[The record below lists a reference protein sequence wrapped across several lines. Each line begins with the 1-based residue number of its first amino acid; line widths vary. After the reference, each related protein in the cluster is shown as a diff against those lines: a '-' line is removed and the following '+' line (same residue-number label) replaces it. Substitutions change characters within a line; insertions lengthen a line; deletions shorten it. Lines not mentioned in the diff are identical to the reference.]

1 MSNVVSETAV
11 TSTTVRQDAQQ
22 MRKLV
27 IASVLGNALEWY
39 DFFLYGTAA
48 ALVFGP
54 LFFPVGGDPLQGTLL
69 AFSGFAVGFL
79 ARPLGGILFGHI
91 GDRYSRKMTLIMTL
105 TLMGATTFIIGLLPT
120 YAQIGIWAPLSLII
134 LRFLQGVASGG
145 EWGGG
150 VLMLSENA
158 PESQKGYYT
167 AWSQVGVCGGFVLSS
182 LAFYL
187 VQLLPQEEVMSW
199 AWRIPFLL
207 SLFIF
212 LVGVYIRRNIQE
224 NAVFVAR
231 KAENDSKNEA
241 HHLPVLSAFKNH
253 PRAILQAIGLRLAE
267 NGAVYIFFT
276 FSVVYCKHIGI
287 DTRDLIAA
295 VTIAMTVEIATIL
308 GWGWLSDRIGRK
320 RLYYI
325 GVIGMALVAF
335 PFFWLLNMHTF
346 PAMLLAMLL
355 ALPLCHGAMIAAQ
368 PCLMVDLFPVEVRYT
383 GLALGHE
390 IGAVIS
396 GGISPMLAV
405 AFLMMWDSYIPI
417 ALMLLAFALLAL
429 VALISIRQPQ
439 PRPEAVATT

>member
-1 MSNVVSETAV
+1 
-11 TSTTVRQDAQQ
+11 
-22 MRKLV
+22 MRKL
-27 IASVLGNALEWY
+27 IIGSFLGNSLEWY

-54 LFFPVGGDPLQGTLL
+54 LFFPATNDPLLGSFL
-69 AFSGFAVGFL
+69 AFSGFAIGFI
-79 ARPLGGILFGHI
+79 ARPLGGVIFGHL
-91 GDRYSRKMTLIMTL
+91 GDRYSRKMTLIITL
-105 TLMGATTFIIGLLPT
+105 TLMGASTFLIGLLPT
-120 YAQIGIWAPLSLII
+120 YAHIGVLAPIALIT
-134 LRFLQGVASGG
+134 LRFVQGVASGG

-167 AWSQVGVCGGFVLSS
+167 AWSQVGVCGGFVLSV

-187 VQLLPQEEVMSW
+187 VQLLSQEEVMSW

-224 NAVFVAR
+224 NAEFVAR

>member
-1 MSNVVSETAV
+1 
-11 TSTTVRQDAQQ
+11 
-22 MRKLV
+22 MRKL
-27 IASVLGNALEWY
+27 IIGSFLGNSLEWY

-54 LFFPVGGDPLQGTLL
+54 LFFPATNDPLLGSFL
-69 AFSGFAVGFL
+69 AFSGFAIGFI
-79 ARPLGGILFGHI
+79 ARPLGGVIFGHL
-91 GDRYSRKMTLIMTL
+91 GDRYSRKMTLIITL
-105 TLMGATTFIIGLLPT
+105 TLMGASTFLIGLLPT
-120 YAQIGIWAPLSLII
+120 YAHIGVLAPIALIT
-134 LRFLQGVASGG
+134 LRFVQGVASGG

-224 NAVFVAR
+224 NAEFVTR

-429 VALISIRQPQ
+429 LALVSIRQQ
-439 PRPEAVATT
+439 QLRPEPVATT

>member
-1 MSNVVSETAV
+1 MSGAVSG
-11 TSTTVRQDAQQ
+11 TTVPPAQP
-22 MRKLV
+22 MRKL
-27 IASVLGNALEWY
+27 IIGSFLGNSLEWY

-54 LFFPVGGDPLQGTLL
+54 LFFPATNDPLLGSFL
-69 AFSGFAVGFL
+69 AFSGFAIGFI
-79 ARPLGGILFGHI
+79 ARPLGGVIFGHL
-91 GDRYSRKMTLIMTL
+91 GDRYSRKMTLIITL
-105 TLMGATTFIIGLLPT
+105 TLMGASTFLIGLLPT
-120 YAQIGIWAPLSLII
+120 YAHIGVLAPIALIT
-134 LRFLQGVASGG
+134 LRFVQGVASGG

-224 NAVFVAR
+224 NAEFVAR

-429 VALISIRQPQ
+429 VALMSIRQPQ

>member
-1 MSNVVSETAV
+1 MSGAVSG
-11 TSTTVRQDAQQ
+11 TTVPPAQP
-22 MRKLV
+22 MRKL
-27 IASVLGNALEWY
+27 IIGSFLGNSLEWY

-54 LFFPVGGDPLQGTLL
+54 LFFPATNDPLLGSFL
-69 AFSGFAVGFL
+69 AFSGFAIGFI
-79 ARPLGGILFGHI
+79 ARPLGGVIFGHL
-91 GDRYSRKMTLIMTL
+91 GDRYSRKMTLIITL
-105 TLMGATTFIIGLLPT
+105 TLMGASTFLIGLLPT
-120 YAQIGIWAPLSLII
+120 YAHIGVLAPIALIT
-134 LRFLQGVASGG
+134 LRFVQGVASGG

-224 NAVFVAR
+224 NAEFVAR

-253 PRAILQAIGLRLAE
+253 PRVILQAIGLRLAE

>member
-1 MSNVVSETAV
+1 MSGAVSG
-11 TSTTVRQDAQQ
+11 TTVPPAQP
-22 MRKLV
+22 MRKL
-27 IASVLGNALEWY
+27 IIGSFLGNSLEWY

-54 LFFPVGGDPLQGTLL
+54 LFFPTTNDPLLGSFL
-69 AFSGFAVGFL
+69 AFSGFAIGFI
-79 ARPLGGILFGHI
+79 ARPLGGVIFGHL
-91 GDRYSRKMTLIMTL
+91 GDRYSRKMTLIITL
-105 TLMGATTFIIGLLPT
+105 TLMGASTFLIGLLPT
-120 YAQIGIWAPLSLII
+120 YAHIGVLAPIALIT
-134 LRFLQGVASGG
+134 LRFVQGVASGG

-224 NAVFVAR
+224 NAEFVAR

-429 VALISIRQPQ
+429 VALISIRQQ
-439 PRPEAVATT
+439 QLRPEAVATT

>member
-1 MSNVVSETAV
+1 MSGAVSG
-11 TSTTVRQDAQQ
+11 TTVPPAQP
-22 MRKLV
+22 MRKL
-27 IASVLGNALEWY
+27 IIGSFLGNSLEWY

-54 LFFPVGGDPLQGTLL
+54 LFFPATNDPLLGSFL
-69 AFSGFAVGFL
+69 AFSGFAIGFI
-79 ARPLGGILFGHI
+79 ARPLGGVIFGHL
-91 GDRYSRKMTLIMTL
+91 GDRYSRKMTLIITL
-105 TLMGATTFIIGLLPT
+105 TLMGASTFLIGLLPT
-120 YAQIGIWAPLSLII
+120 YAHIGVLAPIALIT
-134 LRFLQGVASGG
+134 LRFVQGVASGG

-224 NAVFVAR
+224 NAEFVAR

-429 VALISIRQPQ
+429 AALISIRQPQ

>member
-1 MSNVVSETAV
+1 MSGAVSG
-11 TSTTVRQDAQQ
+11 TTVPPAQP
-22 MRKLV
+22 MRKL
-27 IASVLGNALEWY
+27 IIGSFLGNSLEWY

-54 LFFPVGGDPLQGTLL
+54 LFFPASNDPLLGSFL
-69 AFSGFAVGFL
+69 AFSGFAIGFI
-79 ARPLGGILFGHI
+79 ARPLGGVIFGHL
-91 GDRYSRKMTLIMTL
+91 GDRYSRKMTLIITL
-105 TLMGATTFIIGLLPT
+105 TLMGASTFLIGLLPT
-120 YAQIGIWAPLSLII
+120 YAHIGVLAPIALIT
-134 LRFLQGVASGG
+134 LRFVQGVASGG

-224 NAVFVAR
+224 NAEFVAR

-335 PFFWLLNMHTF
+335 PFFWLLDMHTF

-429 VALISIRQPQ
+429 VALMSIRQQ
-439 PRPEAVATT
+439 QLRPEPVATT

>member
-1 MSNVVSETAV
+1 MSGAVSG
-11 TSTTVRQDAQQ
+11 TTVPPAQP
-22 MRKLV
+22 MRKL
-27 IASVLGNALEWY
+27 IIGSFLGNSLEWY

-54 LFFPVGGDPLQGTLL
+54 LFFPATNDPLLGSFL
-69 AFSGFAVGFL
+69 AFSGFAIGFI
-79 ARPLGGILFGHI
+79 ARPLGGVIFGHL
-91 GDRYSRKMTLIMTL
+91 GDRYSRKMTLIITL
-105 TLMGATTFIIGLLPT
+105 TLMGASTFLIGLLPT
-120 YAQIGIWAPLSLII
+120 YAHIGVLAPIALIT
-134 LRFLQGVASGG
+134 LRFVQGVASGG

-224 NAVFVAR
+224 NAEFVAR
-231 KAENDSKNEA
+231 IAENDSKNEA

-308 GWGWLSDRIGRK
+308 GCGWLSDRIGRK

>member
-1 MSNVVSETAV
+1 MSGAVSG
-11 TSTTVRQDAQQ
+11 TTVPPAQP
-22 MRKLV
+22 MRKL
-27 IASVLGNALEWY
+27 IIGSFLGNSLEWY

-54 LFFPVGGDPLQGTLL
+54 LFFPASNDPLLGSFL
-69 AFSGFAVGFL
+69 AFSGFAIGFI
-79 ARPLGGILFGHI
+79 ARPLGGVIFGHL
-91 GDRYSRKMTLIMTL
+91 GDRYSRKMTLIITL
-105 TLMGATTFIIGLLPT
+105 TLMGASTFLIGLLPT
-120 YAQIGIWAPLSLII
+120 YAHIGVLAPIALIT
-134 LRFLQGVASGG
+134 LRFVQGVASGG

-212 LVGVYIRRNIQE
+212 LVGVYIRRNLQE
-224 NAVFVAR
+224 NAEFVAR

-429 VALISIRQPQ
+429 VALMSIRQQ
-439 PRPEAVATT
+439 QLRPEPVATT

>member
-1 MSNVVSETAV
+1 
-11 TSTTVRQDAQQ
+11 
-22 MRKLV
+22 MRKL
-27 IASVLGNALEWY
+27 IIGSFLGNSLEWY

-54 LFFPVGGDPLQGTLL
+54 LFFPTTNDPLLGSFL
-69 AFSGFAVGFL
+69 AFSGFAIGFI
-79 ARPLGGILFGHI
+79 ARPLGGVIFGHL
-91 GDRYSRKMTLIMTL
+91 GDRYSRKMTLIITL
-105 TLMGATTFIIGLLPT
+105 TLMGASTFLIGLLPT
-120 YAQIGIWAPLSLII
+120 YAHIGILAPIALIT
-134 LRFLQGVASGG
+134 LRFVQGVASGG

-224 NAVFVAR
+224 NAEFVAR

>member
-1 MSNVVSETAV
+1 
-11 TSTTVRQDAQQ
+11 
-22 MRKLV
+22 MRKL
-27 IASVLGNALEWY
+27 IIGSFLGNSLEWY

-54 LFFPVGGDPLQGTLL
+54 LFFPTTNDPLLGSFL
-69 AFSGFAVGFL
+69 AFSGFAIGFI
-79 ARPLGGILFGHI
+79 ARPLGGVIFGHL
-91 GDRYSRKMTLIMTL
+91 GDRYSRKMTLIITL
-105 TLMGATTFIIGLLPT
+105 TLMGASTFLIGLLPT
-120 YAQIGIWAPLSLII
+120 YAHIGVLAPIALIT
-134 LRFLQGVASGG
+134 LRFVQGVASGG

-224 NAVFVAR
+224 NAEFVAR

-335 PFFWLLNMHTF
+335 PFFWLLNMHSF

>member
-1 MSNVVSETAV
+1 MSGAVSGTTAPP
-11 TSTTVRQDAQQ
+11 AQP
-22 MRKLV
+22 MRKL
-27 IASVLGNALEWY
+27 IIGSFLGNSLEWY

-54 LFFPVGGDPLQGTLL
+54 LFFPASNDPLLGSFL
-69 AFSGFAVGFL
+69 AFSGFAIGFI
-79 ARPLGGILFGHI
+79 ARPLGGVIFGHL
-91 GDRYSRKMTLIMTL
+91 GDRYSRKMTLIITL
-105 TLMGATTFIIGLLPT
+105 TLMGASTFLIGLLPT
-120 YAQIGIWAPLSLII
+120 YAHIGVLAPIALIT
-134 LRFLQGVASGG
+134 LRFVQGVASGG

-224 NAVFVAR
+224 NAEFVAR

-429 VALISIRQPQ
+429 VALMSIRQQ
-439 PRPEAVATT
+439 QLRPEPVATT

>member
-1 MSNVVSETAV
+1 
-11 TSTTVRQDAQQ
+11 
-22 MRKLV
+22 MRKL
-27 IASVLGNALEWY
+27 IIGSFLGNSLEWY

-54 LFFPVGGDPLQGTLL
+54 LFFPASNDPLLGSFL
-69 AFSGFAVGFL
+69 AFSGFAIGFI
-79 ARPLGGILFGHI
+79 ARPLGGVIFGHL
-91 GDRYSRKMTLIMTL
+91 GDRYSRKMTLIITL
-105 TLMGATTFIIGLLPT
+105 TLMGASTFLIGLLPT
-120 YAQIGIWAPLSLII
+120 YAHIGVLAPIALIT
-134 LRFLQGVASGG
+134 LRFVQGVASGG

-224 NAVFVAR
+224 NAEFVAR

-368 PCLMVDLFPVEVRYT
+368 PCLMVGLFPVEVRYT

-429 VALISIRQPQ
+429 VALMSIRQQ
-439 PRPEAVATT
+439 QLRPEPVATT

>member
-1 MSNVVSETAV
+1 MSGAVSG
-11 TSTTVRQDAQQ
+11 TTVPPAQP
-22 MRKLV
+22 MRKL
-27 IASVLGNALEWY
+27 IIGSFLGNSLEWY

-54 LFFPVGGDPLQGTLL
+54 LFFPATDDPLLGSFL
-69 AFSGFAVGFL
+69 AFSGFAIGFI
-79 ARPLGGILFGHI
+79 ARPLGGVIFGHL
-91 GDRYSRKMTLIMTL
+91 GDRYSRKMTLIITL
-105 TLMGATTFIIGLLPT
+105 TLMGASTFLIGLLPT
-120 YAQIGIWAPLSLII
+120 YTHIGVLAPIALIT
-134 LRFLQGVASGG
+134 LRFVQGVASGG

-224 NAVFVAR
+224 NAEFVAR

-429 VALISIRQPQ
+429 VALVSIRQQ
-439 PRPEAVATT
+439 QLRPEPVATT

>member
-1 MSNVVSETAV
+1 
-11 TSTTVRQDAQQ
+11 
-22 MRKLV
+22 MRKL
-27 IASVLGNALEWY
+27 IIGSFLGNSLEWY

-54 LFFPVGGDPLQGTLL
+54 LFFPATNDPLLGSFL
-69 AFSGFAVGFL
+69 AFSGFAIGFI
-79 ARPLGGILFGHI
+79 ARPLGGVIFGHL
-91 GDRYSRKMTLIMTL
+91 GDRYSRKMTLIITL
-105 TLMGATTFIIGLLPT
+105 TLMGASTFLIGLLPT
-120 YAQIGIWAPLSLII
+120 YAHIGVLAPIALIT
-134 LRFLQGVASGG
+134 LRFVQGVASGG

-224 NAVFVAR
+224 NAEFVAR

-308 GWGWLSDRIGRK
+308 SWGWLSDRIGRK

>member
-1 MSNVVSETAV
+1 
-11 TSTTVRQDAQQ
+11 
-22 MRKLV
+22 MRKL
-27 IASVLGNALEWY
+27 IIGSFLGNSLEWY

-54 LFFPVGGDPLQGTLL
+54 LFFPATNDPLLGSFL
-69 AFSGFAVGFL
+69 AFSGFAIGFI
-79 ARPLGGILFGHI
+79 ARPLGGVIFGHL
-91 GDRYSRKMTLIMTL
+91 GDRYSRKMTLIITL
-105 TLMGATTFIIGLLPT
+105 TLMGASTFLIGLLPT
-120 YAQIGIWAPLSLII
+120 YAHIGVLAPIALIT
-134 LRFLQGVASGG
+134 LRFVQGVASGG

-224 NAVFVAR
+224 NAEFVAR

-308 GWGWLSDRIGRK
+308 GWGWLSDRIDRK

-429 VALISIRQPQ
+429 VALISIRQQ
-439 PRPEAVATT
+439 QLRPEPVATA

>member
-1 MSNVVSETAV
+1 
-11 TSTTVRQDAQQ
+11 
-22 MRKLV
+22 MRKL
-27 IASVLGNALEWY
+27 IIGSFLGNSLEWY

-54 LFFPVGGDPLQGTLL
+54 LFFPATNDPLLGSFL
-69 AFSGFAVGFL
+69 AFSGFAIGFI
-79 ARPLGGILFGHI
+79 ARPLGGVIFGHL
-91 GDRYSRKMTLIMTL
+91 GDRYSRKMTLIITL
-105 TLMGATTFIIGLLPT
+105 TMMGASTFLIGLLPT
-120 YAQIGIWAPLSLII
+120 YAHIGVLAPIALIT
-134 LRFLQGVASGG
+134 LRFVQGVASGG

-224 NAVFVAR
+224 NAEFVAR

>member
-1 MSNVVSETAV
+1 MSGAVSG
-11 TSTTVRQDAQQ
+11 TTVPPAQP
-22 MRKLV
+22 MRKL
-27 IASVLGNALEWY
+27 IIGSFLGNSLEWY

-54 LFFPVGGDPLQGTLL
+54 LFFPATNDPLLGSFL
-69 AFSGFAVGFL
+69 AFSGFAIGFI
-79 ARPLGGILFGHI
+79 ARPLGGVIFGHL
-91 GDRYSRKMTLIMTL
+91 GDRYSRKMTLIITL
-105 TLMGATTFIIGLLPT
+105 TLMGASTFLIGLLPT
-120 YAQIGIWAPLSLII
+120 YAHIGVLAPIALIT
-134 LRFLQGVASGG
+134 LRFVQGVASGG

-224 NAVFVAR
+224 NAEFEAR

-368 PCLMVDLFPVEVRYT
+368 PCLMVDLFPVELRYT

>member
-1 MSNVVSETAV
+1 MSGAVSG
-11 TSTTVRQDAQQ
+11 TTVPPAQP
-22 MRKLV
+22 MRKL
-27 IASVLGNALEWY
+27 IIGSFLGNSLEWY

-54 LFFPVGGDPLQGTLL
+54 LFFPTTNDPLLGSFL
-69 AFSGFAVGFL
+69 AFSGFAIGFI
-79 ARPLGGILFGHI
+79 ARPLGGVIFGHL
-91 GDRYSRKMTLIMTL
+91 GDRYSRKMTLIITL
-105 TLMGATTFIIGLLPT
+105 TLMGASTFLIGLLPT
-120 YAQIGIWAPLSLII
+120 YAHIGVLAPIALIT
-134 LRFLQGVASGG
+134 LRFVQGVASGG

-308 GWGWLSDRIGRK
+308 GWGWLSDGIGRK

>member
-1 MSNVVSETAV
+1 MSGAVSG
-11 TSTTVRQDAQQ
+11 TTVPPAQP
-22 MRKLV
+22 MRKL
-27 IASVLGNALEWY
+27 IIGSFLGNSLEWY

-54 LFFPVGGDPLQGTLL
+54 LFFPATNNPLLGSFL
-69 AFSGFAVGFL
+69 AFSGFAIGFI
-79 ARPLGGILFGHI
+79 ARPLGGVIFGHL
-91 GDRYSRKMTLIMTL
+91 GDRYSRKMTLIITL
-105 TLMGATTFIIGLLPT
+105 TLMGASTFLIGLLPT
-120 YAQIGIWAPLSLII
+120 YAHIGVLAPIALIT
-134 LRFLQGVASGG
+134 LRFVQGVASGG

-224 NAVFVAR
+224 NAEFVAR
-231 KAENDSKNEA
+231 IAENDSKNEA

>member
-1 MSNVVSETAV
+1 MSGAVSG
-11 TSTTVRQDAQQ
+11 TTVPPAQP
-22 MRKLV
+22 MRKL
-27 IASVLGNALEWY
+27 IIGSFLGNSLEWY

-54 LFFPVGGDPLQGTLL
+54 LFFPATNDPLLGSFL
-69 AFSGFAVGFL
+69 AFSGFAIGFI
-79 ARPLGGILFGHI
+79 ARPLGGVIFGHL
-91 GDRYSRKMTLIMTL
+91 GDRYSRKMTLIITL
-105 TLMGATTFIIGLLPT
+105 TLMGASTFLIGLLPT
-120 YAQIGIWAPLSLII
+120 YAHIGVLAPIALIT
-134 LRFLQGVASGG
+134 LRFVQGVASGG

-224 NAVFVAR
+224 NAEFVAR

-429 VALISIRQPQ
+429 VALVSIRQQ
-439 PRPEAVATT
+439 QLRPEPVATT

>member
-1 MSNVVSETAV
+1 MSGAVSG
-11 TSTTVRQDAQQ
+11 TTVPPAQP
-22 MRKLV
+22 MRKL
-27 IASVLGNALEWY
+27 IIGSFLGNSLEWY

-54 LFFPVGGDPLQGTLL
+54 LFFPASNDPLLGSFL
-69 AFSGFAVGFL
+69 AFSGFAIGFI
-79 ARPLGGILFGHI
+79 ARPLGGVIFGHL
-91 GDRYSRKMTLIMTL
+91 GDRYSRKMTLIITL
-105 TLMGATTFIIGLLPT
+105 TLMGASTFLIGLLPT
-120 YAQIGIWAPLSLII
+120 YAHIGVLAPIALIT
-134 LRFLQGVASGG
+134 LRFVQGVASGG

-224 NAVFVAR
+224 NAEFVAR

>member
-1 MSNVVSETAV
+1 
-11 TSTTVRQDAQQ
+11 
-22 MRKLV
+22 MRKL
-27 IASVLGNALEWY
+27 IIGSFLGNSLEWY

-54 LFFPVGGDPLQGTLL
+54 LFFPTTNDPLLGSFL
-69 AFSGFAVGFL
+69 AFSGFAIGFI
-79 ARPLGGILFGHI
+79 ARPLGGVIFGHL
-91 GDRYSRKMTLIMTL
+91 GDRYSRKMTLIITL
-105 TLMGATTFIIGLLPT
+105 TLMGASTFLIGLLPT
-120 YAQIGIWAPLSLII
+120 YAHIGVLAPIALIT
-134 LRFLQGVASGG
+134 LRFVQGVASGG

-224 NAVFVAR
+224 NAEFVAR

-267 NGAVYIFFT
+267 NGAMYIFFT

>member
-1 MSNVVSETAV
+1 MSGAVSG
-11 TSTTVRQDAQQ
+11 TTVPPAQP
-22 MRKLV
+22 MRKL
-27 IASVLGNALEWY
+27 IIGSFLGNSLEWY

-54 LFFPVGGDPLQGTLL
+54 LFFPATNDPLLGSFL
-69 AFSGFAVGFL
+69 AFSGFAIGFI
-79 ARPLGGILFGHI
+79 ARPLGGVIFGHL
-91 GDRYSRKMTLIMTL
+91 GYRYSRKMTLIITL
-105 TLMGATTFIIGLLPT
+105 TLMGASTFLIGLLPT
-120 YAQIGIWAPLSLII
+120 YAHIGVLAPIALIT
-134 LRFLQGVASGG
+134 LRFVQGVASGG

-224 NAVFVAR
+224 NAEFVAR

>member
-1 MSNVVSETAV
+1 MSGAVSG
-11 TSTTVRQDAQQ
+11 TTVPPAQP
-22 MRKLV
+22 MRKL
-27 IASVLGNALEWY
+27 IIGSFLGNSLEWY

-54 LFFPVGGDPLQGTLL
+54 LFFPATNDPLLGSFL
-69 AFSGFAVGFL
+69 AFSGFAIGFI
-79 ARPLGGILFGHI
+79 ARPLGGVIFGHL
-91 GDRYSRKMTLIMTL
+91 GDRYSRKMTLIITL
-105 TLMGATTFIIGLLPT
+105 TLMGASTFLIGLLPT
-120 YAQIGIWAPLSLII
+120 YAHIGVLAPIALIT
-134 LRFLQGVASGG
+134 LRFVQGVASGG

-224 NAVFVAR
+224 NAEFVAR

>member
-1 MSNVVSETAV
+1 
-11 TSTTVRQDAQQ
+11 
-22 MRKLV
+22 MRKL
-27 IASVLGNALEWY
+27 IIGSFLGNSLEWY

-54 LFFPVGGDPLQGTLL
+54 LFFPATNDPLLGSFL
-69 AFSGFAVGFL
+69 AFSGFAIGFI
-79 ARPLGGILFGHI
+79 ARPLGGVIFGHL
-91 GDRYSRKMTLIMTL
+91 GDRYSRKMTLIITL
-105 TLMGATTFIIGLLPT
+105 TLMGASTFLIGLLPT
-120 YAQIGIWAPLSLII
+120 YAHIGVLAPIALIT
-134 LRFLQGVASGG
+134 LRFVQGVASGG

-167 AWSQVGVCGGFVLSS
+167 AWSQVGVCGGVVLSS

-224 NAVFVAR
+224 NAEFVAR

>member
-1 MSNVVSETAV
+1 MSGAASG
-11 TSTTVRQDAQQ
+11 TTVPPAQS
-22 MRKLV
+22 MRKL
-27 IASVLGNALEWY
+27 IIGSFLGNSLEWY

-54 LFFPVGGDPLQGTLL
+54 LFFPASDDPLLGSFL
-69 AFSGFAVGFL
+69 AFSGFAIGFV
-79 ARPLGGILFGHI
+79 ARPLGGVIFGHL
-91 GDRYSRKMTLIMTL
+91 GDKYSRKMTLIITL
-105 TLMGATTFIIGLLPT
+105 TLMGASTFLIGLLPT
-120 YAQIGIWAPLSLII
+120 YAHIGVLAPIALIT
-134 LRFLQGVASGG
+134 LRFVQGVASGG

-167 AWSQVGVCGGFVLSS
+167 AWSQVGVSGGFVLSS

-187 VQLLPQEEVMSW
+187 VQLLPQEDVLAW

-224 NAVFVAR
+224 NAEFVAR
-231 KAENDSKNEA
+231 KTQNEGHQEE
-241 HHLPVLSAFKNH
+241 HHLPVLSACKNY

-276 FSVVYCKHIGI
+276 FSVVYCKHLGI
-287 DTRDLIAA
+287 DTRDVIAA
-295 VTIAMTVEIATIL
+295 VTIAMAVEIATIL

-320 RLYYI
+320 QVYYL

-335 PFFWLLNMHTF
+335 PFFWLLQMHTF
-346 PAMLLAMLL
+346 PAILLAMLL
-355 ALPLCHGAMIAAQ
+355 ALPVCHGAMIAAQ
-368 PCLMVDLFPVEVRYT
+368 PCMMVDLFPVEVRYT

-405 AFLMMWDSYIPI
+405 AFLMTWDSYVPI
-417 ALMLLAFALLAL
+417 ALMLLTFALLAL
-429 VALISIRQPQ
+429 FALMSIHQPQ
-439 PRPEAVATT
+439 SRREPAATA

>member
-1 MSNVVSETAV
+1 MSGAVSG
-11 TSTTVRQDAQQ
+11 TTVPPAQP
-22 MRKLV
+22 MRKL
-27 IASVLGNALEWY
+27 IIGSFLGNSLEWY

-54 LFFPVGGDPLQGTLL
+54 LFFPTTNDPLLGSFL
-69 AFSGFAVGFL
+69 AFSGFAIGFI
-79 ARPLGGILFGHI
+79 ARPLGGVIFGHL
-91 GDRYSRKMTLIMTL
+91 GDRYSRKMTLIITL
-105 TLMGATTFIIGLLPT
+105 TLMGASTFLIGLLPT
-120 YAQIGIWAPLSLII
+120 YAHIGVLAPIALIT
-134 LRFLQGVASGG
+134 LRFVQGVASGG

-287 DTRDLIAA
+287 DTRDLITA

>member
-1 MSNVVSETAV
+1 
-11 TSTTVRQDAQQ
+11 
-22 MRKLV
+22 MRKL
-27 IASVLGNALEWY
+27 IIGSFLGNSLEWY

-54 LFFPVGGDPLQGTLL
+54 LFFPASNDPLLGSFL
-69 AFSGFAVGFL
+69 AFSGFAIGFI
-79 ARPLGGILFGHI
+79 ARPLGGVIFGHL
-91 GDRYSRKMTLIMTL
+91 GDRYSRKMTLIITL
-105 TLMGATTFIIGLLPT
+105 TLMGASTFLIGLLPT
-120 YAQIGIWAPLSLII
+120 YAHIGVLAPIALIT
-134 LRFLQGVASGG
+134 LRFVQGVASGG

-224 NAVFVAR
+224 NAEFVAR

-429 VALISIRQPQ
+429 AALMSIRQQ
-439 PRPEAVATT
+439 QLRPEPVATT

>member
-1 MSNVVSETAV
+1 MSGAVSG
-11 TSTTVRQDAQQ
+11 TTVPPAQP
-22 MRKLV
+22 MRKL
-27 IASVLGNALEWY
+27 IIGSFLGNSLEWY

-54 LFFPVGGDPLQGTLL
+54 LFFPASNDPLLGSFL
-69 AFSGFAVGFL
+69 AFSGFAIGFI
-79 ARPLGGILFGHI
+79 ARPLGGVIFGHL
-91 GDRYSRKMTLIMTL
+91 GDRYSRKMTLIITL
-105 TLMGATTFIIGLLPT
+105 TLMGASTFLIGLLPT
-120 YAQIGIWAPLSLII
+120 YAHIGVLAPIALIT
-134 LRFLQGVASGG
+134 LRFVQGVASGG

-224 NAVFVAR
+224 NAEFVAR
-231 KAENDSKNEA
+231 KAENDSKHEA

-429 VALISIRQPQ
+429 VALVSIRQQ
-439 PRPEAVATT
+439 QLRPEPVATT

>member
-1 MSNVVSETAV
+1 MSGAVSG
-11 TSTTVRQDAQQ
+11 TTVPPAQP
-22 MRKLV
+22 MRKL
-27 IASVLGNALEWY
+27 IIGSFLGNSLEWY

-54 LFFPVGGDPLQGTLL
+54 LFFPATNDPLLGSFL
-69 AFSGFAVGFL
+69 AFSGFAIGFI
-79 ARPLGGILFGHI
+79 ARPLGGVIFGHL
-91 GDRYSRKMTLIMTL
+91 GDRYSRKMTLIITL
-105 TLMGATTFIIGLLPT
+105 TLMGASTFLIGLLPT
-120 YAQIGIWAPLSLII
+120 YAHIGVLAPIALIT
-134 LRFLQGVASGG
+134 LRFVQGVASGG

-167 AWSQVGVCGGFVLSS
+167 TWSQVGVCGGFVLSS

-224 NAVFVAR
+224 NAEFVAR

>member
-1 MSNVVSETAV
+1 MSGAVS
-11 TSTTVRQDAQQ
+11 STTVPPAQP
-22 MRKLV
+22 MRKL
-27 IASVLGNALEWY
+27 IIGSFLGNSLEWY

-54 LFFPVGGDPLQGTLL
+54 LFFPATNDPLLGSFL
-69 AFSGFAVGFL
+69 AFSGFAIGFI
-79 ARPLGGILFGHI
+79 ARPLGGVIFGHL
-91 GDRYSRKMTLIMTL
+91 GDRYSRKMTLIITL
-105 TLMGATTFIIGLLPT
+105 TLMGASTFLIGLLPT
-120 YAQIGIWAPLSLII
+120 YVHIGVLAPIALIT
-134 LRFLQGVASGG
+134 LRFVQGVASGG

-224 NAVFVAR
+224 NAEFVAR

>member
-1 MSNVVSETAV
+1 MSGAVSG
-11 TSTTVRQDAQQ
+11 TTVPPAQP
-22 MRKLV
+22 MRKL
-27 IASVLGNALEWY
+27 IIGSFLGNSLEWY

-54 LFFPVGGDPLQGTLL
+54 LFFPATNDPLLGSFL
-69 AFSGFAVGFL
+69 AFSGFAIGFI
-79 ARPLGGILFGHI
+79 ARPLGGVIFGHL
-91 GDRYSRKMTLIMTL
+91 GDRYSRKMTLIITL
-105 TLMGATTFIIGLLPT
+105 TLMGASTFLIGLLPT
-120 YAQIGIWAPLSLII
+120 YAHIGVLAPIALIT
-134 LRFLQGVASGG
+134 LRFVQGVASGG

-224 NAVFVAR
+224 NAEFVAR

-325 GVIGMALVAF
+325 GVIGMALVTF

>member
-1 MSNVVSETAV
+1 MSGAVSG
-11 TSTTVRQDAQQ
+11 TTVPPAQP
-22 MRKLV
+22 MRKL
-27 IASVLGNALEWY
+27 IIGSFLGNSLEWY

-54 LFFPVGGDPLQGTLL
+54 LFFPTTNDPLLGSFL
-69 AFSGFAVGFL
+69 AFSGFAIGFI
-79 ARPLGGILFGHI
+79 ARPLGGVIFGHL
-91 GDRYSRKMTLIMTL
+91 GDRYSRKMTLIITL
-105 TLMGATTFIIGLLPT
+105 TLMGASTFLIGLLPT
-120 YAQIGIWAPLSLII
+120 YAHIGVLAPIALIT
-134 LRFLQGVASGG
+134 LRFVQGVASGG

-224 NAVFVAR
+224 NAEFVAR

-355 ALPLCHGAMIAAQ
+355 ALPLCHGSMIAAQ

-429 VALISIRQPQ
+429 AALISIRQPQ